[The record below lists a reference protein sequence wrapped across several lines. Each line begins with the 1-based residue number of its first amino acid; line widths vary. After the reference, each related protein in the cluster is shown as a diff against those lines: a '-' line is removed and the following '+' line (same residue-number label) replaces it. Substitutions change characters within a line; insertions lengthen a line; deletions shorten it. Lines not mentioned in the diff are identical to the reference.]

1 MAEEQFGRRYRMMRL
16 TILAAVLLAAALP
29 AWGRDAGQT
38 GHLASPPA
46 LFDPQTVATF
56 TGIIVAGPVI
66 PKGGLPEPVQFT
78 LKTERESLT
87 VLLGPSWFI
96 EGQDFPIA
104 ALDRV
109 EVKGSRLLLEGKNVV
124 VAAEIRK
131 GDKVLRLRDG
141 QGAPLWGGRGR
152 K

>member
-1 MAEEQFGRRYRMMRL
+1 
-16 TILAAVLLAAALP
+16 
-29 AWGRDAGQT
+29 
-38 GHLASPPA
+38 
-46 LFDPQTVATF
+46 
-56 TGIIVAGPVI
+56 
-66 PKGGLPEPVQFT
+66 
-78 LKTERESLT
+78 LT